1 MQISNIKM
9 KIKNTKLP
17 CKKDGRWRAGFTL
30 IEFLIYSVIVA
41 FIMGVLVLSGV
52 NVMQARTRV
61 AVAEEVNHNGRVAM
75 NRILTNIRHAK
86 SIDSISSDIL
96 SLEVPLSVN
105 SPTIFEVIDG
115 ILTIK
120 RGTEEPLPITT
131 ETVTVSNLEFVN
143 LSYPETET
151 IRIAMT
157 LEYSAPLQREEYEF
171 ERTFYVTENIRK

>member
-1 MQISNIKM
+1 MQISNF
-9 KIKNTKLP
+9 KIKNN
-17 CKKDGRWRAGFTL
+17 KKESGFTL
-30 IEFLIYSVIVA
+30 IEFLVYSVIVA

-52 NVMQARTRV
+52 NVMQSRMRV
-61 AVAEEVNHNGRVAM
+61 AVAEEINQNGRIAI
-75 NRILTNIRHAK
+75 NRIISNIRHAE
-86 SIDSISSDIL
+86 SINSISPGVL
-96 SLEVPLSVN
+96 SLEMPLSLN
-105 SPTIFEVIDG
+105 SPTVFEVTDG
-115 ILTIK
+115 TLTIK
-120 RGTEEPLPITT
+120 RGTEEPLSITT